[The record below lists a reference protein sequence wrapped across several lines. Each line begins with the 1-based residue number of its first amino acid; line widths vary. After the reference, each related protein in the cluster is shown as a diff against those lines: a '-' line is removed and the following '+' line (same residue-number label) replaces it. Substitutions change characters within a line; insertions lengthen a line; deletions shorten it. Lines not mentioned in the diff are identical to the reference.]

1 MWQYIY
7 SRGEKTGH
15 MFQFSQVWCKMLSHT
30 KIYKQRL
37 YIYFSYMIVN
47 YDRDVD
53 GASVV
58 CVLSQSTN
66 LQPMYSSFYAIIM
79 KQI

>member
-1 MWQYIY
+1 
-7 SRGEKTGH
+7 
-15 MFQFSQVWCKMLSHT
+15 
-30 KIYKQRL
+30 
-37 YIYFSYMIVN
+37 MIVN

-66 LQPMYSSFYAIIM
+66 LQPMYIVVFMQLLWNKYSKILLNYELAVFLILESRKTLYSHNV
-79 KQI
+79 

>member
-1 MWQYIY
+1 
-7 SRGEKTGH
+7 
-15 MFQFSQVWCKMLSHT
+15 
-30 KIYKQRL
+30 
-37 YIYFSYMIVN
+37 MIVN